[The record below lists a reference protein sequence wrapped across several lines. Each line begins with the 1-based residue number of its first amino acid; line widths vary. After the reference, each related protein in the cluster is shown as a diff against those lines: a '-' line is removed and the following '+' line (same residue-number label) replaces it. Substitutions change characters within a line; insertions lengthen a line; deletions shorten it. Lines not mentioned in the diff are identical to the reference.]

1 MTLSTAQLPLLD
13 RVRLPC
19 SSREAYADPGLAVQY
34 QASRPRPPLAL
45 LDLLCE
51 GARAER
57 PHLIV
62 ALGCGAGLS
71 TAIWS
76 SRADAVI
83 GLDAEQAMPAVA
95 RQWITL
101 PNVALRVGLTHAT
114 GLLTASADI
123 TTCCR
128 SFQRMESHATPNDV
142 ARLLRPG
149 GVFAAVRND
158 MPVDWKVERAD
169 VRFPVTTRRLLQEHA
184 LEGRSG
190 KQRCWP
196 NEDRRD
202 WLRTSGHGVS
212 VREVLLHAVEPGTAD
227 RAVRQ
232 AVEVL
237 AAPGGTL
244 QALRPPASPM
254 GNSVRL
260 SGKI

>member
-1 MTLSTAQLPLLD
+1 VEIAVGSATRSLHDSFHSATATAGSGPLCLLKPD
-13 RVRLPC
+13 D
-19 SSREAYADPGLAVQY
+19 YADPGLAEQY

-45 LDLLCE
+45 LDLLCQ

-76 SRADAVI
+76 GRADAVI

-101 PNVALRVGLTHAT
+101 PNVALREGLTHAT

-149 GVFAAVRND
+149 GVFGAVRND

-196 NEDRRD
+196 KEGRRD
-202 WLRTSGHGVS
+202 WLRSSGHVVS

-227 RAVRQ
+227 RVVR
-232 AVEVL
+232 
-237 AAPGGTL
+237 
-244 QALRPPASPM
+244 
-254 GNSVRL
+254 
-260 SGKI
+260 